1 MSVILQEV
9 VVRVPQ
15 PFPLVQVQIGPAVTA
30 SAVTAAGNRVVCGD
44 RDGMVQ
50 VWSLAT
56 GRVEAT
62 LTSDGWSLVHAVAVS
77 ADGTR
82 AVCGGDDG
90 RVRVWNLA
98 TGREE
103 ATLTSDGSGSV
114 NAVAVCADAT
124 RAVSG
129 GDDGRVRVWNLAT
142 GREEATLTGH
152 SKPVGGPHIVGHPP
166 AVTAVA
172 VTPDGTQAVS
182 GGYGRVRRWDLT
194 PGAARM
200 TGEMF
205 WDGWVWSVA
214 ISADGTRAVS
224 GGSNG
229 MRLWHSAVNL
239 TGHSA
244 VHAVAVSADGTR
256 AVSGGEDSTVRAWDL
271 ATGRAQATLTGHDGR
286 VLSVAISA
294 DGTRAVSRGVDST
307 VRVWDLT

>member
-9 VVRVPQ
+9 VIRVPQ
-15 PFPLVQVQIGPAVTA
+15 SFPLVQVQIGPTVTA

-56 GRVEAT
+56 GRMEAT

-103 ATLTSDGSGSV
+103 A
-114 NAVAVCADAT
+114 A
-124 RAVSG
+124 
-129 GDDGRVRVWNLAT
+129 
-142 GREEATLTGH
+142 LTGH
-152 SKPVGGPHIVGHPP
+152 VKPVGGPHIVGHPS

-182 GGYGRVRRWDLT
+182 GGYGRVCRWDLT

-200 TGEMF
+200 SGEM
-205 WDGWVWSVA
+205 GWFGLVCSVA
-214 ISADGTRAVS
+214 ISADGTRVVS
-224 GGSNG
+224 GGNDG
-229 MRLWHSAVNL
+229 MRLWHSAINF

-271 ATGRAQATLTGHDGR
+271 TTGRAQATLTGHDGR